1 MDAKLY
7 KVLIVEP
14 QEFALKALLN
24 LPVWGKGPDGFVCTD
39 TATNGEEALTLL
51 RTKKYD
57 LVLTE
62 INLSIY
68 DGLQILK
75 LIHRDNEE
83 PLFVFVSDI
92 VSFSYARESF
102 IYGAFD
108 YLPKPVSKEN
118 MQALFLRAAEKLKK
132 QKKLLSS
139 ASDFSNE
146 VNFLFNKGQIVNIL
160 NKFTRKDDTVL
171 EAFSKIMKALCN
183 TKVSSQP
190 PDILANRIF
199 VTIIESIF
207 TRHEW
212 LSLYIPQNFHKRL
225 DYLIL
230 NDSNNFADYY
240 KRKFT
245 GLYQLYCQLNPDFND
260 ETLKKIHLYILQHPE
275 EDLKLSNIAKKFFIN
290 HSYLSNLFS
299 KKSSIRYSQLV
310 TLIKLKR
317 AEYLLNY
324 TTLPIIDIAFKLGYK
339 DVNYFSQIYRKTIGK
354 SPSEYDRDDNTYYDY
369 SI

>member
-1 MDAKLY
+1 MY

-51 RTKKYD
+51 KTKKYD

-68 DGLQILK
+68 DGLQLLK
-75 LIHRDNEE
+75 LIHRENEE

-118 MQALFLRAAEKLKK
+118 MQALFERAAERLKR
-132 QKKLLSS
+132 QKRLQASASTLSTEFNSLLTKGQIAKLLSK
-139 ASDFSNE
+139 FS
-146 VNFLFNKGQIVNIL
+146 
-160 NKFTRKDDTVL
+160 RKDETVL
-171 EAFSKIMKALCN
+171 EMFRKVMISLCKSSVLAQSHDILLSRLFAVIVEAIFSK
-183 TKVSSQP
+183 
-190 PDILANRIF
+190 
-199 VTIIESIF
+199 
-207 TRHEW
+207 HEW
-212 LSLYIPQNFHKRL
+212 LFLYISQNFHKRL
-225 DYLIL
+225 DYLVL
-230 NDSNNFADYY
+230 HDTNNYVDYY
-240 KRKFT
+240 QRKFT
-245 GLYQLYCQLNPDFND
+245 GLFQLYCQLNPDFKD

-275 EDLKLSNIAKKFFIN
+275 EDLKLTSIAKKFYIN

-299 KKSSIRYSQLV
+299 KKSSIRYSKLITLV
-310 TLIKLKR
+310 KLKR
-317 AEYLLNY
+317 AEYLLTY
-324 TTLPIIDIAFKLGYK
+324 TDLPIIDIAYKLGYK
-339 DVNYFSQIYRKTIGK
+339 DVNYFNQIFKKVIGK
-354 SPSEYDRDDNTYYDY
+354 SPSDYDREENSFYDY
-369 SI
+369 II